1 MSHPLVLT
9 MTNSTTGRPISGR
22 TVQLTTSPIN
32 RTGHKRRAIT
42 DGSGRV
48 TFQIA
53 NSLRET
59 VVYTGT
65 LVAKN
70 ARGLTAVQ
78 SNSVTILWGGTVDS
92 TTNTNISYTNV
103 VDASGDGFV
112 VLYYSVTWTENVVS
126 GGVTYQ
132 TSRGHSHYYVSNEPI
147 GLGTPPESTETHTV
161 VVDVLEFPISA
172 ETIVSTS
179 DELQSE
185 MLAYVDDL
193 QA

>member
-1 MSHPLVLT
+1 
-9 MTNSTTGRPISGR
+9 MTNSTTGAAIVGR
-22 TVQLTTSPIN
+22 TVQLTTLPVN
-32 RTGHKRRAIT
+32 RTGHKRRAVT

-78 SNSVTILWGGTVDS
+78 SNPVTILWGGTVDS

-147 GLGTPPESTETHTV
+147 GLAFPPASTETHTV

-179 DELQSE
+179 DVLQSE

-193 QA
+193 